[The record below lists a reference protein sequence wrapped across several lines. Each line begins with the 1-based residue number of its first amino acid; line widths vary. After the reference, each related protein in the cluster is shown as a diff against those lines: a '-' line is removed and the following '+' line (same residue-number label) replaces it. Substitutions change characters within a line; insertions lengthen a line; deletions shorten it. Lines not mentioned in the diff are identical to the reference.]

1 MAFDI
6 YDNKIVQAF
15 MDFKNFFKFKKDIS
29 RELSEPKSGMNT
41 LGIKRNWLGNILYVQ
56 INCTDSDLRN
66 ADYNFD
72 RMVMTKL
79 KPVVQYLGK
88 DLGWSDYLVPQ
99 VNNFV
104 DEDNNPSLSYG
115 VLFVFTGYSLTLTK
129 LLYTFMFIIGLIS
142 VGILLL
148 CHLV

>member
-1 MAFDI
+1 MFDI

-15 MDFKNFFKFKKDIS
+15 IDFKNFFKFKKEIS

-56 INCTDSDLRN
+56 INCTETDLMN
-66 ADYNFD
+66 AGYDFD
-72 RMVMTKL
+72 RMVMIKL
-79 KPVVQYLGK
+79 KPIVKYLGQ

-104 DEDNNPSLSYG
+104 DENDNPSLSYG
-115 VLFVFTGYSLTLTK
+115 VLFIFTGYSLTLTK
-129 LLYTFMFIIGLIS
+129 LLYTVLITLGLLS
-142 VGILLL
+142 AGIYAI
-148 CHLV
+148 CRFV

>member
-6 YDNKIVQAF
+6 YDNKFIQAF
-15 MDFKNFFKFKKDIS
+15 IDFKNFFKFKKDIS
-29 RELSEPKSGMNT
+29 RELREPKSGMNT
-41 LGIKRNWLGNILYVQ
+41 LGIKRNWIGNILYIQ
-56 INCTDSDLRN
+56 INCTENDLMN

-79 KPVVQYLGK
+79 KPIVQYLGK

-129 LLYTFMFIIGLIS
+129 LLYAMLFLTCAVS
-142 VGILLL
+142 AGIWSI
-148 CHLV
+148 CHFV